1 MTDGIEVKVCGIT
14 EVAAA
19 RAAVD
24 AGADHLGLVFAP
36 SVRRTTRDGAAA
48 LVEAVPASW
57 VGVFRDPR
65 IAELVR
71 LIVDLDLAAVQLHG
85 RESPEFCREAGEATG
100 RPVWK
105 ALRWNGDPAKIEP
118 YAGAADRV
126 LLDAARGGSGRTL
139 PWTEIADRMPPGRR
153 IAPIVLAGGLGP
165 GNVARAIEVV
175 SPDGVD
181 ASSRLESAPGRKD
194 PEKVRAY
201 VIAARRG
208 ASRKESS

>member
-36 SVRRTTRDGAAA
+36 SLRWTTRESAAA

-57 VGVFRDPR
+57 VGVFQDPR

-71 LIVDLDLAAVQLHG
+71 LVVDVDLAAIQLHG
-85 RESPEFCREAGEATG
+85 RESPEFCREAAGATG
-100 RPVWK
+100 RPIWK
-105 ALRWNGDPAKIEP
+105 ALPWTGDPTEIEP
-118 YAGAADRV
+118 YAAAADRV
-126 LLDAARGGSGRTL
+126 LLDDARGGSGRSL
-139 PWTEIADRMPPGRR
+139 PWTEIADRLPPGRR
-153 IAPIVLAGGLGP
+153 TAPIVLAGGLGP
-165 GNVARAIEVV
+165 GNVARAIEIV

-181 ASSRLESAPGRKD
+181 ASSRLESAPGKKD

-201 VIAARRG
+201 VAAARRG
-208 ASRKESS
+208 ASREEPS